1 MSFNELRKKN
11 LFSKICVTKI
21 SAGVYSPIRPPLLAE
36 KPINGVTII
45 SDYGV
50 NHYFQDFV
58 PLIRVKNYSA
68 KISDLNT

>member
-1 MSFNELRKKN
+1 M
-11 LFSKICVTKI
+11 
-21 SAGVYSPIRPPLLAE
+21 G
-36 KPINGVTII
+36 I
-45 SDYGV
+45 SDYGM